1 VAKAKPVKPNDA
13 VNALIA
19 AARRRVSPGTIAEAA
34 QLIGKS
40 RRISSEQKAIWHHV
54 TGVGK
59 SKVKRPFFDASDE
72 DRKDMIDGL
81 ERLIAARIAKAGG

>member
-1 VAKAKPVKPNDA
+1 
-13 VNALIA
+13 
-19 AARRRVSPGTIAEAA
+19 
-34 QLIGKS
+34 
-40 RRISSEQKAIWHHV
+40 V